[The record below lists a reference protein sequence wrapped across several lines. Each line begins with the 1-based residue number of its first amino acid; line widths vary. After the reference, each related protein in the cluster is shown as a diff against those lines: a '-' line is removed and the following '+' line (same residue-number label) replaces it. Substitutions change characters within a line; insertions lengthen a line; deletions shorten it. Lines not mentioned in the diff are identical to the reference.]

1 MTHLTARFHLPYP
14 GFELNAEM
22 DVPAQGVTVIFGR
35 SGSGKTTLLRCMAGL
50 NRAPNGFFQ
59 VGEAVWQDE
68 ASNLFVPVHRRPIG
82 LVFQD
87 ARLFPHLSVRG
98 NLDYGYRRVPENG
111 RRVGFD
117 RIVELLELASLLDR
131 RPGNLSG
138 GEQQR
143 VAIGRA
149 LLTSPRLLLMD
160 EPLANLDAQRKQEIL
175 PFLSKLRNE
184 LDIPIVY
191 VSHSIEEILQLVD
204 TLVLLH
210 EGRVTASGPAER
222 VLAELPPGAR
232 HEPGL
237 AGTLLD
243 TVVAD
248 HDDAFA
254 LTRVRYGDQYLY
266 LPRQPAAA
274 GRPLRLHIL
283 ARDVSLVVSPAEI
296 RTSVLNVLKA
306 TVTQILESDPAGHA
320 VDIKLDIGQ
329 PLLATITR
337 KSLSRLG
344 LKPGQTVYAHIKA
357 VRMVHELEGF

>member
-1 MTHLTARFHLPYP
+1 MTQLTARFRVPYP

-22 DVPAQGVTVIFGR
+22 DVPAKGVTVIFGR

-50 NRAPNGFFQ
+50 HRAQEGFFQ
-59 VGEAVWQDE
+59 IGDDVWQDE
-68 ASNLFVPVHRRPIG
+68 SKSLFLPVHERAIG

-87 ARLFPHLSVRG
+87 ARLFPHLNVHA
-98 NLDYGYRRVPENG
+98 NLNYGYRRIPENE
-111 RRVGFD
+111 RRIGFD
-117 RIVELLELASLLDR
+117 RIVDLLQLTPLLER
-131 RPGNLSG
+131 MPGNLSG

-160 EPLANLDAQRKQEIL
+160 EPLANLDASRKREIL
-175 PFLSKLRNE
+175 PFLLKLRSE
-184 LDIPIVY
+184 LDIPVVY

-210 EGRVTASGPAER
+210 DGRVTASGSAER
-222 VLAELPPGAR
+222 VLADLPPGER
-232 HEPGL
+232 SEPGL

-254 LTRVRYGDQYLY
+254 LTRVRYGDQFLY
-266 LPRQPAAA
+266 LPRQEAVA

-296 RTSVLNVLKA
+296 QTSVLNVLEA
-306 TVTQILESDPAGHA
+306 TVTEIMESDPAGHA

-337 KSLSRLG
+337 KSLAKLE

-357 VRMVHELEGF
+357 VKMVHPLEES